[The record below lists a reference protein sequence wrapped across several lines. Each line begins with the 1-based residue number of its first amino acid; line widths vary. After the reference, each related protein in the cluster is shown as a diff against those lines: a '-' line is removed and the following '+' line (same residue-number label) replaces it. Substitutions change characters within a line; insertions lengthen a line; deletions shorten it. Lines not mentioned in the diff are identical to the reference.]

1 MKALPWLI
9 AAALVL
15 AIAMNLMLYA
25 SMAVNVIQGR
35 EIRTLQLVAL
45 DRLYQVYRLEET
57 NRGLLLVLN
66 DRETMEVFMLQQTE
80 AYYAVLDAFYKIKP
94 PMPQG
99 NIPKDPEMQRRAIEY
114 YRMHGEPW
122 SGKPDEL
129 LADEADGV
137 LIDTS
142 GAIPPE

>member
-9 AAALVL
+9 AAALVS

-129 LADEADGV
+129 LTDEADGV

-142 GAIPPE
+142 GAIPE